1 MAYTQLRR
9 HPELVALFFILL
21 AASLASA
28 PILLYG
34 APYGQDTIYHASWL
48 HAFNSE
54 LSAGE
59 WYPRWLHQLNGGA
72 GSPSFFFYGPVPFY
86 IAALF
91 NKLLCPGCEPAT
103 QLAVGTWV
111 LLLASGIAF
120 YALARDYARPW
131 VAAIAAIAYMLMP
144 YHFEIDLWRRADFG
158 EFSAYICMPLVLLF
172 LQRTLRDT
180 RYLPAL
186 ALSYAGLVASHIP
199 AAMLFSLF
207 LGGYTLLL
215 CYAQK
220 SLRPIGYLAAG
231 VALGMGLVAI
241 YLVPALAEQHYIAAL
256 RYFMPGYAPPH
267 QLWNYEYFNYANWL
281 FMDGRPERYNSFGT
295 RVFELLIGTTVVA
308 LLLIVSACE
317 KDRLKKVRELS
328 PWILGLAFV
337 WFMVTPLSIPAW
349 ELFADLRKIQFPW
362 RSIMVAD
369 LATAMLFVIA
379 LETAASQKRIGA
391 SLPLVMATALF
402 AILLLSGGRPHPGQ
416 PPYLKELAPFQKS
429 ATLDEFES
437 KFRAGYDALEFHMP
451 VWVGESADEF
461 RSTIASIP
469 DLAVASGTGDPSI
482 VRWASRDI
490 LLRVRLDEDARLVV
504 KQFYYPGWEA
514 RIVGTGETL
523 KLAPSAKTGLIEL
536 RAPRGSYDIRLQLE
550 PLWPERAGEALS
562 LVSLLVLAILF
573 VANHRNRHRGD
584 SSQLH
589 GRPSF

>member
-1 MAYTQLRR
+1 MAYAQLRR
-9 HPELVALFFILL
+9 HPELVALSFILL

-34 APYGQDTIYHASWL
+34 APFGHDTIYHQSWL
-48 HAFNSE
+48 HAFSSE

-59 WYPRWLHQLNGGA
+59 WYPRWLHELNGGA
-72 GSPSFFFYGPVPFY
+72 GSPSFFFFGPVPFY
-86 IAALF
+86 ISALF
-91 NKLLCPGCEPAT
+91 NTLLCPGCEPAT
-103 QLAVGTWV
+103 QLAVGTWI
-111 LLLASGIAF
+111 LLLASGFAL

-131 VAAIAAIAYMLMP
+131 VAAIGAIAYMLMP
-144 YHFEIDLWRRADFG
+144 YHFEIDLWRRVAFG
-158 EFSAYICMPLVLLF
+158 EFSVYICMPLVLLF

-220 SLRPIGYLAAG
+220 SLRPVAYAAAG
-231 VALGMGLVAI
+231 VVLGVGLAAI

-256 RYFMPGYAPPH
+256 RYFTPGYAPPH

-295 RVFELLIGTTVVA
+295 RIFHLLIGTTVVA
-308 LLLIVSACE
+308 LLLIVAACE

-337 WFMVTPLSIPAW
+337 WFMVTPLSIPVW
-349 ELFADLRKIQFPW
+349 ELFADLRKISFPW

-379 LETAASQKRIGA
+379 FETVATHRRAG
-391 SLPLVMATALF
+391 SLLSLLLATALF
-402 AILLLSGGRPHPGQ
+402 AILLLSGERTHPGQ

-429 ATLDEFES
+429 ATLDEFDRN
-437 KFRAGYDALEFHMP
+437 FRAGYDALEYYMP
-451 VWVGESADEF
+451 VWVEKSADEF
-461 RSTIASIP
+461 RSTIAAIP
-469 DLAVASGTGDPSI
+469 NLAVISATGDASI

-490 LLRVRLDEDARLVV
+490 LLRVRLDDDARLVV
-504 KQFYYPGWEA
+504 KQFYYPGWNA
-514 RIVGTGETL
+514 QIVGTGETL
-523 KLAPSAKTGLIEL
+523 KLAPSAKTGLVEL
-536 RAPRGSYDIRLQLE
+536 HAPRGSYDISLRLE
-550 PLWPERAGEALS
+550 PLWPERAGTALS

-573 VANHRNRHRGD
+573 LANIRNRHRAD
-584 SSQLH
+584 SSQLQ
-589 GRPSF
+589 GRLSF